1 MPYKGSTE
9 TSKKNGYLGQI
20 QKTKKKIKSSTRKK
34 SWITKTFCYNK
45 RKNKFRNLMESWK
58 KKRKPDTRFLIWQI
72 LVQKLNQKF
81 QKLNK
86 ERKSVFNISSCLEKK
101 RKLNPTSI
109 NCQKKQNSLEE
120 KRLWKHAWQYM
131 GVQS

>member
-1 MPYKGSTE
+1 MADIGSKTE
-9 TSKKNGYLGQI
+9 SKI
-20 QKTKKKIKSSTRKK
+20 SKIKERK
-34 SWITKTFCYNK
+34 
-45 RKNKFRNLMESWK
+45 
-58 KKRKPDTRFLIWQI
+58 
-72 LVQKLNQKF
+72 
-81 QKLNK
+81 
-86 ERKSVFNISSCLEKK
+86 RKSVFDISSCLEKK